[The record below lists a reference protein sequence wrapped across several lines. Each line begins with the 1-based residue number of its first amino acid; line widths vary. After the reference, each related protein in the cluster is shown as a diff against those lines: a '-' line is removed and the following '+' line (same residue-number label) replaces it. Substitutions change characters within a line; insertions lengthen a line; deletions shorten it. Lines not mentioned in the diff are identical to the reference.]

1 MNSHVGFLIKSI
13 SDKIKVHADA
23 DLKSHNLTLSQSR
36 ILVFLMKKGGSAT
49 QKEIEDVMEV
59 SHPTV
64 VGLVA
69 RMEMNGFV
77 TFRKDEE
84 DGRNKIVSLTAHAM
98 KIGADMDEVVGLME
112 DKMLAGLSQKQVEQL
127 TDMLEVIYNNLNR

>member
-1 MNSHVGFLIKSI
+1 
-13 SDKIKVHADA
+13 
-23 DLKSHNLTLSQSR
+23 
-36 ILVFLMKKGGSAT
+36 MKKGGSAT

-77 TFRKDEE
+77 TFKKDEE
-84 DGRNKIVSLTAHAM
+84 DGRNKIVSLTPYAV
-98 KIGADMDEVVGLME
+98 KTGVNMDKVVGNME
-112 DKMLAGLSQKQVEQL
+112 EKMLVSLSQKQVEQL
-127 TDMLEVIYNNLNR
+127 TDTLEVIYKNLNR